1 MRVRTSLTAAG
12 LVAALALALTGCG
25 GESKS
30 DNGGGDKSKSGEST
44 ESGDHGAHTEKPP
57 ADGEK
62 ENQEEKEESS
72 TEKPAKVSPADI
84 EGEWMGRT
92 DGKTV
97 TIGVK
102 GTAVVLLAEGD
113 SCTGKVADHGDQML
127 DLKCVGGGGQR
138 TMGTVVSADD
148 KTLVVSWDKG
158 KKDTLTKADLGLPT
172 TLPSL
177 EAVPAS

>member
-12 LVAALALALTGCG
+12 LAAAAALALTGCG
-25 GESKS
+25 DGGEK
-30 DNGGGDKSKSGEST
+30 DKGDDKAGH
-44 ESGDHGAHTEKPP
+44 GDHKEEPKEKP
-57 ADGEK
+57 
-62 ENQEEKEESS
+62 EEKDESA
-72 TEKPAKVSPADI
+72 TAPPKKVSPADV

-97 TIGVK
+97 TIGVRN
-102 GTAVVLLAEGD
+102 GAVVLLAEGD
-113 SCTGKVADHGDQML
+113 SCTGKVADHGSQML

-138 TMGTVVSADD
+138 TMGTIESADG
-148 KTLVVSWDKG
+148 KTLVVSWGKG

-172 TLPSL
+172 KLPSM

>member
-25 GESKS
+25 GGENKS
-30 DNGGGDKSKSGEST
+30 DSGSDSGGDKSK
-44 ESGDHGAHTEKPP
+44 SGDHGAHTETPP

-62 ENQEEKEESS
+62 ENQEEKGESS
-72 TEKPAKVSPADI
+72 TEKPKKVSPADI

-172 TLPSL
+172 KLPSL